1 VRGVLGGSGLI
12 IALCLLLAGGG
23 PAACRSAADK
33 ATGPRRLGCADAQWS
48 RIGGS
53 EVFYIS
59 FVLSCSGG
67 YASSYTGTGTDQFG
81 RTTGYNYSY
90 GCQDGSERQTGS
102 VSNIQ
107 YNDLGQV
114 LGVDY
119 SVNGQSCGHVTFV
132 PGRS

>member
-1 VRGVLGGSGLI
+1 MRGVLGGSGLI

-23 PAACRSAADK
+23 PTACSSAADK
-33 ATGPRRLGCADAQWS
+33 ATGPTRLGCTDARWS
-48 RIGGS
+48 FVGGG
-53 EVFYIS
+53 VPYIS

-90 GCQDGSERQTGS
+90 GCQGGSELQTGS
-102 VSNIQ
+102 VFNIQ
-107 YNDLGQV
+107 YNDLGRV

-132 PGRS
+132 PGPS